1 MMKIYLLIDNRHYSV
16 GEAAQTNKH
25 KHLIIKPGDGEDNAR
40 IFLQR
45 KFTTISYEL
54 HELKP

>member
-1 MMKIYLLIDNRHYSV
+1 MMKIYLLIDNRHDSV
-16 GEAAQTNKH
+16 GEATQTNNH
-25 KHLIIKPGDGEDNAR
+25 KYLIIKPGDDENNAK

-45 KFTTISYEL
+45 KFTAISYEL